1 MILPSERPPNFGE
14 SKGRILPQHREI
26 KKKKQVTKGG
36 SELKHRTLKP
46 EELRYFCDPSQFE
59 FETTESV
66 PPLEGIIGQ
75 DRAVRAMEF
84 GLAIKRRGYN
94 IFMTGLTGTGKV
106 SYAQTLINEVAGTE
120 PPPDDWC
127 YVYSFENPGHPVSLR
142 LPCGQGSRF
151 AKDMEELVE
160 SLKLE
165 IPKAFDADDYEREKA
180 EIFKIFQETRSQLL
194 EELTSTA
201 AEQGFVLKKAST
213 GFVSI
218 PLVDGQEISTE
229 EFEAL
234 PAEKKEEFERRS
246 SEIQLKALQLMRKIQ
261 SAEREMKIKI
271 KELENKIG
279 LFAVGYLIDELK
291 ERYSKEEMV
300 TGYLTEV
307 QKDILDNLDEFRG
320 VDEDEANP
328 FPWMKRK
335 GDPGH
340 KYRVNLVVDNK
351 DTIGAPVILE
361 TNPTY
366 YNLVGRVEYE
376 NKMGMVTTDYT
387 MIKAGSLL
395 KANGGYLLLQIRDVL
410 TSPGA
415 WEGLKRV
422 LKTREACMENLGEQF
437 GLLAMSSLRP
447 QPIPVDVKVILIGNP
462 SIYQALYHLDED
474 FRKLFKVKADFDT
487 DMVSS
492 RENMTQMASF
502 IATHSEREGVRHFD
516 RTAVARLVEY
526 SARLADHQGKLSTRF
541 NEIVEIIF
549 EADAWTQMADAEI
562 VSGNHVKR
570 AIEEKVFR
578 SDKYEQKLQEFLD
591 EGTIL
596 LDVDG
601 EKVGQLNGL
610 SVLNSGDY
618 IFGRPSRITAVT
630 YLGKQGIINIER
642 ETKMS
647 GQIHDKGLL
656 TLSGYIAS
664 KFAQERPLTLSASLT
679 FEQLYSG
686 VDGDSASSTELYA
699 ILSSLSGLPL
709 RQDIAVTGSVNQ
721 RGEVQPIGGA
731 TYKVE
736 GFFKA
741 CKLLGLTGKQGV
753 MLPVQ
758 NIKNLNLSDEV
769 VDAVREGKFH
779 IYPVASIDEGIE
791 VLTGVSAGTQEPDG
805 GYPADTVYG
814 LVAAKLERYHNLS
827 QQSDNED
834 DGEKDRGS
842 ACPDGCH

>member
-1 MILPSERPPNFGE
+1 MAI
-14 SKGRILPQHREI
+14 
-26 KKKKQVTKGG
+26 
-36 SELKHRTLKP
+36 RTLKP
-46 EELRYFCDPSQFE
+46 EELRYTVDPAQFE

-75 DRAVRAMEF
+75 ERAVRAMEF
-84 GLAIKRRGYN
+84 GLAIKRHGYN
-94 IFMTGLTGTGKV
+94 IFMTGLTGTGKI

-120 PPPDDWC
+120 SAPGDWC
-127 YVYSFENPGHPVSLR
+127 YVYNFENPGHPVAFS
-142 LPCGQGSRF
+142 LPCGVGSRLT
-151 AKDMEELVE
+151 KDMEELVD

-180 EIFKIFQETRSQLL
+180 EIFKAFQDTRSQLF
-194 EELTSTA
+194 EELTKMAT
-201 AEQGFVLKKAST
+201 EQGFVLKRAST
-213 GFVSI
+213 GFVSV
-218 PLVDGQEISTE
+218 PLVDGKELSSE

-234 PAEKKEEFERRS
+234 PEEEKEAFERKS
-246 SEIQLKALQLMRKIQ
+246 SDLQLKAIQVIRKIQ
-261 SAEREMKIKI
+261 NAEKEMKEKT
-271 KELENKIG
+271 KGLENKIG

-291 ERYSKEEMV
+291 ERYNQQESVVK
-300 TGYLTEV
+300 YLSDV
-307 QKDILDNLDEFRG
+307 QKDILDNLNEFRG
-320 VDEDEANP
+320 DEEDEAMP
-328 FPWMKRK
+328 IPWMRRK
-335 GDPGH
+335 GDPGY

-351 DTIGAPVILE
+351 DMTGAPVIVE

-395 KANGGYLLLQIRDVL
+395 RANGGYIILQVRDVIAN
-410 TSPGA
+410 PGA

-422 LKTREACMENLGEQF
+422 LKTREGCIENLGEQF

-447 QPIPVDVKVILIGNP
+447 QAIPVSVKVILIGNP
-462 SIYQALYHLDED
+462 YLYQALYHYDED

-487 DMVSS
+487 EMDAS

-502 IATHSEREGVRHFD
+502 IATHSKREGVRHFD

-526 SARLADHQGKLSTRF
+526 SSRLADHQKKLSTRF

-549 EADAWTQMADAEI
+549 EADAWAGLMGNDI
-562 VSGNHVKR
+562 VCGEHVKK
-570 AIEEKVFR
+570 AIDEKVYR
-578 SDKYEQKLQEFLD
+578 SNTYEEKLQEYLD

-596 LDVDG
+596 LDLDG
-601 EKVGQLNGL
+601 AKVGQVNGL

-618 IFGRPSRITAVT
+618 VFGRPSRITAVT

-647 GQIHDKGLL
+647 GRIHDKGLL
-656 TLSGYIAS
+656 ILSGYLAAM
-664 KFAQERPLTLSASLT
+664 FAQDAPLSVSASLT

-699 ILSSLSGLPL
+699 LLSSLSEYPI

-721 RGEVQPIGGA
+721 RGEIQPIGGA
-731 TYKVE
+731 TYKIE

-741 CKLLGLTGKQGV
+741 CKLKGLTGEQGV

-769 VDAVREGKFH
+769 VDAVKEGKFH
-779 IYPVASIDEGIE
+779 IHPVTTIEEGIE
-791 VLTGVSAGTQEPDG
+791 ILTGVPAGSPNGSGE
-805 GYPADTVYG
+805 YPAGTVYG
-814 LVAAKLERYHNLS
+814 KVVEKLQHYNQLLKRFTDNGNEG
-827 QQSDNED
+827 QQE
-834 DGEKDRGS
+834 EKCSGH
-842 ACPDGCH
+842 CH

>member
-1 MILPSERPPNFGE
+1 MAI
-14 SKGRILPQHREI
+14 
-26 KKKKQVTKGG
+26 
-36 SELKHRTLKP
+36 RTLKP
-46 EELRYFCDPSQFE
+46 EELRYTVDPAQFE

-75 DRAVRAMEF
+75 ERAVRAMEF
-84 GLAIKRRGYN
+84 GLAIKRHGYN
-94 IFMTGLTGTGKV
+94 IFMTGLTGTGKI

-120 PPPDDWC
+120 SAPGDWC
-127 YVYSFENPGHPVSLR
+127 YVYNFENPGHPVAFS
-142 LPCGQGSRF
+142 LPCGVGSRLT
-151 AKDMEELVE
+151 KDMEELVD

-180 EIFKIFQETRSQLL
+180 EIFKAFQDTRSQLF
-194 EELTSTA
+194 EELTKMAT
-201 AEQGFVLKKAST
+201 EQGFVLKRAST
-213 GFVSI
+213 GFVSV
-218 PLVDGQEISTE
+218 PLVDGKELSSE

-234 PAEKKEEFERRS
+234 PEEEKEAFERKS
-246 SEIQLKALQLMRKIQ
+246 SDLQLKAIQVIRKIQ
-261 SAEREMKIKI
+261 NAEKEMKEKT
-271 KELENKIG
+271 KGLENKIG

-291 ERYSKEEMV
+291 ERYNQQESVVK
-300 TGYLTEV
+300 YLSDV
-307 QKDILDNLDEFRG
+307 QKDILDNLNEFRG
-320 VDEDEANP
+320 DEEDEAMP
-328 FPWMKRK
+328 IPWMRRK
-335 GDPGH
+335 GDPGY

-351 DTIGAPVILE
+351 DMTGAPVIVE

-395 KANGGYLLLQIRDVL
+395 RANGGYIILQVRDVIAN
-410 TSPGA
+410 PGA

-422 LKTREACMENLGEQF
+422 LKTREGCIENLGEQF

-447 QPIPVDVKVILIGNP
+447 QAIPVSVKVILIGNP
-462 SIYQALYHLDED
+462 YLYQALYHYDED

-487 DMVSS
+487 EMDAS

-502 IATHSEREGVRHFD
+502 IATHSKREGVRHFD

-526 SARLADHQGKLSTRF
+526 SSRLADHQKKLSTRF

-549 EADAWTQMADAEI
+549 EADAWAGLMGNDI
-562 VSGNHVKR
+562 VCGEHVKK
-570 AIEEKVFR
+570 AIDEKVYR
-578 SDKYEQKLQEFLD
+578 SNTYEEKLQEYLD

-596 LDVDG
+596 LDLDG
-601 EKVGQLNGL
+601 AKVGQVNGL

-618 IFGRPSRITAVT
+618 VFGRPSRITAVT

-647 GQIHDKGLL
+647 GRIHDKGLL
-656 TLSGYIAS
+656 ILSGYLAAM
-664 KFAQERPLTLSASLT
+664 FAQDAPLSVSASLT

-699 ILSSLSGLPL
+699 LLSSLSEYPI

-721 RGEVQPIGGA
+721 RGEIQPIGGA
-731 TYKVE
+731 TYTIE

-741 CKLLGLTGKQGV
+741 CKLKGLTGEQGV

-769 VDAVREGKFH
+769 VDAVKEGKFH
-779 IYPVASIDEGIE
+779 IHPVTTIEEGIE
-791 VLTGVSAGTQEPDG
+791 ILTGVPAGSPNGSGE
-805 GYPADTVYG
+805 YPAGTVYG
-814 LVAAKLERYHNLS
+814 KVVEKLQHYNQLLKRFTDNGNEG
-827 QQSDNED
+827 QQE
-834 DGEKDRGS
+834 EKCSGH
-842 ACPDGCH
+842 CH